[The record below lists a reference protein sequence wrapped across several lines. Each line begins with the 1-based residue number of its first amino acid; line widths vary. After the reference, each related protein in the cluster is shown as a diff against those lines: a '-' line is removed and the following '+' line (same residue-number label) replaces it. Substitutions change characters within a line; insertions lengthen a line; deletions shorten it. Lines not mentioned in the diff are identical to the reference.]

1 VPTLFLYSICILIWG
16 STWIAITYQLGVV
29 EPVVSVALRF
39 ITAALLLFGI
49 CFIRAE
55 KIRYGRRDHAFL
67 ALQGLLMYSAGYVCV
82 YEAEARVVSGLV
94 AVGYSASPI
103 ANMLC
108 ARLLYG
114 TPLSRRVAAGGLF
127 GIAGIV
133 LVFAPEF
140 ARLSATPTAAAGVVL
155 TAIAVSV
162 QAFASAVASRNGER
176 GIAVWPALAWGMT
189 YGAIGC
195 SAWVLL
201 TGTPIAFDLRPGYVL
216 SWAWLTIFGSIIA
229 FGAYLT
235 LLIRIGAGRAGYIG
249 VMVPVIALIIS
260 ALFEGYRW
268 APATWAGIVLA
279 VAGNFVALGGLRSV
293 HREVPPRRG

>member
-1 VPTLFLYSICILIWG
+1 MPTFILYSICILIWG

-29 EPVVSVALRF
+29 EPVVSVAWRF
-39 ITAALLLFGI
+39 IAAALLLFGI
-49 CFIRAE
+49 CLLRGE
-55 KIRYGRRDHAFL
+55 QVRYGRRDHAFL
-67 ALQGLLMYSAGYVCV
+67 ALQGLLMYCAGYVCV
-82 YEAEARVVSGLV
+82 YEAEARVLSGLV

-114 TPLSRRVAAGGLF
+114 TALSRRVAVGGLF

-133 LVFAPEF
+133 LIFAPEF
-140 ARLSATPTAAAGVVL
+140 DRLAATPTAASGILL

-162 QAFASAVASRNGER
+162 QAFASAVASRNGIR

-201 TGTPIAFDLRPGYVL
+201 TGTPIAFDFRPGYIL
-216 SWAWLTIFGSIIA
+216 SWAWLTLFGSIIA

-235 LLIRIGAGRAGYIG
+235 LLGRIGAGRAGYIG

-260 ALFEGYRW
+260 AWFENYRW
-268 APATWAGIVLA
+268 SPATWAGIALA
-279 VAGNFVALGGLRSV
+279 VAGNFVAMGGYTRKRL
-293 HREVPPRRG
+293 